1 MLDDAA
7 GDDADDGG
15 DGGDAN
21 DEAREVE
28 IPYRRLS

>member
-7 GDDADDGG
+7 DDDAGDVDD
-15 DGGDAN
+15 GDAN
-21 DEAREVE
+21 DEAREVV